1 MAVSFVAL
9 LNPAAGSDNL
19 LSFLLSLVWIAFLM
33 IFFLYPSLG
42 QRMQLS
48 YMLRDLERKLQRL
61 KLIRDEINQVAVDTI
76 KRVGKPDS
84 DPSKEL
90 ERLSEFFLIQP
101 ESMDPYGLVF
111 KLEHILETGETTYE
125 KEVAAIAPHATETQ
139 LKTLTNL
146 VEILRGINTLYRVV
160 RHYYLLGRKTSN
172 IYMVLQIQMVIP
184 MLIEI
189 AESYRQAAVAFSKGQ
204 PIGDGVGVLVAAKL
218 ADGLEKTR
226 YEIAKDTIVQEIEL
240 EGRKVYVIRAAGP
253 GGTVGRPGEAVKQLV
268 EKLPSN
274 PKIIITIDAAL
285 KLEGEESGKVAEG
298 VGVAIG
304 GPGVDKYKIEELAKS
319 RNIPLYAF
327 VVFESITEAITP
339 MKESIAK
346 AADVVLA
353 RVKKLIL
360 EKVEGGEI
368 AVVAGIGNTV
378 GVGG

>member
-9 LNPAAGSDNL
+9 LNPAAGGDNL

-33 IFFLYPSLG
+33 IFFLYPSFG

-61 KLIRDEINQVAVDTI
+61 KLIKDEINQVAVDTV

-125 KEVAAIAPHATETQ
+125 KEVAALAPHATETQ

-160 RHYYLLGRKTSN
+160 RHYYLLGKKTSN

-189 AESYRQAAVAFSKGQ
+189 AESYRHAAVAFSKGQ

-240 EGRKVYVIRAAGP
+240 EGRRVYVVRAAGP

-268 EKLPSN
+268 EKLPQN
-274 PKIIITIDAAL
+274 PKIIITVDAAL

>member
-1 MAVSFVAL
+1 MAEYLEAM
-9 LNPAAGSDNL
+9 LNPATGGDNL
-19 LSFLLSLVWIAFLM
+19 LSFLLSLIWIGFLM

-48 YMLRDLERKLQRL
+48 YMLRDLERKLQ
-61 KLIRDEINQVAVDTI
+61 KLRMIKDEIGNVAVDTV
-76 KRVGKPDS
+76 KRVGRPES

-90 ERLSEFFLIQP
+90 ERLSEFFMIQP
-101 ESMDPYGLVF
+101 ESMDPYGLVY

-160 RHYYLLGRKTSN
+160 RHYYLLGKKTSN
-172 IYMVLQIQMVIP
+172 IYMVLQIQMILP
-184 MLIEI
+184 QLLEI

-218 ADGLEKTR
+218 ADGAEKTR
-226 YEIAKDTIVQEIEL
+226 YEIAKDTIVQELEL
-240 EGRKVYVIRAAGP
+240 ENRKVYVVRAAGP
-253 GGTVGRPGEAVKQLV
+253 GGTVGRPGEAVKLLV
-268 EKLPSN
+268 EKLPQN
-274 PKIIITIDAAL
+274 PKLIITIDAAL
-285 KLEGEESGKVAEG
+285 KLEGEESGKIAEG

-304 GPGVDKYKIEELAKS
+304 GPGVDKYKIEELART

-339 MKESIAK
+339 MRESIAK
-346 AADVVLA
+346 AADQVLS

-360 EKVEGGEI
+360 DKVEGGEV

>member
-1 MAVSFVAL
+1 MAVSFLAL
-9 LNPAAGSDNL
+9 LNPAAGGDNL

-33 IFFLYPSLG
+33 IFFLYPSFG

-61 KLIRDEINQVAVDTI
+61 KLIKDEINQVAVDTV

-125 KEVAAIAPHATETQ
+125 KEVAALAPHATETQ

-160 RHYYLLGRKTSN
+160 RHYYLLGKKTSN

-189 AESYRQAAVAFSKGQ
+189 AESYRHAAVAFSKGQ

-240 EGRKVYVIRAAGP
+240 EGRRVYVVRAAGP

-268 EKLPSN
+268 EKLPQN
-274 PKIIITIDAAL
+274 PKIIITVDAAL

>member
-1 MAVSFVAL
+1 MAEYLEAM
-9 LNPAAGSDNL
+9 LNPATGGDNL
-19 LSFLLSLVWIAFLM
+19 LSFLLSLIWIGFLM

-48 YMLRDLERKLQRL
+48 YMLRDLERKLQ
-61 KLIRDEINQVAVDTI
+61 KLRMIKDEIGNVAVDTV
-76 KRVGKPDS
+76 KRVGRPES

-90 ERLSEFFLIQP
+90 ERLSEFFMIQP
-101 ESMDPYGLVF
+101 ESMDPYGLVY

-160 RHYYLLGRKTSN
+160 RHYYLLGKKTSN
-172 IYMVLQIQMVIP
+172 IYMVLQIQMILP
-184 MLIEI
+184 QLLEI

-218 ADGLEKTR
+218 ADGAEKTR
-226 YEIAKDTIVQEIEL
+226 YEIAKDTIVQELEL
-240 EGRKVYVIRAAGP
+240 ENRKVYVVRAAGP
-253 GGTVGRPGEAVKQLV
+253 GGTVGRPGEAVKLLV
-268 EKLPSN
+268 EKLPQN
-274 PKIIITIDAAL
+274 PKLIITIDAAL
-285 KLEGEESGKVAEG
+285 KLEGEESGKIAEG

-304 GPGVDKYKIEELAKS
+304 GPGVDKYKIEELART

-339 MKESIAK
+339 MRESIAK
-346 AADVVLA
+346 AADQVLS

-360 EKVEGGEI
+360 EKVEGGEV